1 MRNLLSLFCILILC
15 YSCQSNSDD
24 QHEEI
29 VEIKDS
35 GDEIPYNVLI
45 GSDSFDFDTNS
56 DTNIFVYP
64 DLTIAS
70 IPKADKPGE
79 IIQMIKDGKEHT
91 FDIEAAYFYG
101 KIGDY
106 LLFDIG
112 TSSVRTLEIY
122 DSKNLSQVLKVVD
135 YRDLTV
141 QNQSV
146 TFKTRI
152 QVLKAS
158 QTPSPCPEELKDM
171 KENVGYFQAKVFD
184 FNTLTLKD
192 THLVTCEYVE

>member
-1 MRNLLSLFCILILC
+1 MRKTPFIFCFLLLCI
-15 YSCQSNSDD
+15 SCQSNSD

-56 DTNIFVYP
+56 DTNIFIYP
-64 DLTIAS
+64 HLTIAS

-79 IIQMIKDGKEHT
+79 IIRMIKDGKEHT
-91 FDIEAAYFYG
+91 FDIEAAYFNG

-135 YRDLTV
+135 YRDLTA
-141 QNQSV
+141 QNPSI

-152 QVLKAS
+152 QALRAS
-158 QTPSPCPEELKDM
+158 QTPPPCPEELKEM
-171 KENVGYFQAKVFD
+171 KENVGYFQTKVFD
-184 FNTLTLKD
+184 FSTLTLKD
-192 THLVTCEYVE
+192 SDLVTCEYVE